1 MGFRLL
7 PKEVKFFE
15 MFYEQSECAV
25 EAAELLVDIVK
36 DFKDINRDLLNV
48 NKIEHK
54 ADEIAHRIAEKL
66 NLTFITP
73 IDQEDI
79 HALSSALDDIV
90 DFIDAT
96 VERLVLYKIKHPTD
110 DLAELVIMLLRATE
124 ETRSA
129 VLELGN
135 FKKNPNTIKQCWIE
149 IHRLENQGDSSSR
162 AALAKLF
169 ETETNAVEVIKWKE
183 IYEHVETA
191 IDKCEDVANVL
202 EQIVLKNS

>member
-25 EAAELLVDIVK
+25 EAAEMLVDIIK
-36 DFKDINRDLLNV
+36 DFSDVSQKLMKV
-48 NKIEHK
+48 NKVEHK
-54 ADEIAHRIAEKL
+54 ADEIAHRIVEKL

-79 HALSSALDDIV
+79 HCLASALDDIV

-96 VERLVLYKIKHPTD
+96 VERLVLYKVSHPTE
-110 DLAELVIMLLRATE
+110 DLATLAMLLLRATE

-129 VLELGN
+129 VLELGS

-149 IHRLENQGDSSSR
+149 IHRLENQGDSASR
-162 AALAKLF
+162 SALAKLF

-202 EQIVLKNS
+202 EQIVLKHS

>member
-1 MGFRLL
+1 MGLRLL

-25 EAAELLVDIVK
+25 EAANMLVDIVK
-36 DFKDINRDLLNV
+36 DFSDLNLKLMNV
-48 NKIEHK
+48 NKVEHK
-54 ADEIAHRIAEKL
+54 ADEIAHHIVEKL

-79 HALSSALDDIV
+79 HALASALDDIV

-96 VERLVLYKIKHPTD
+96 VERMVLYKVSKPTE
-110 DLAELVIMLLRATE
+110 DLANLATILLRATE

-129 VLELGN
+129 VMELGA

-149 IHRLENQGDSSSR
+149 IHRIENQGDTASR

-169 ETETNAVEVIKWKE
+169 NTETNAVEVIKWKE

-202 EQIVLKNS
+202 EQIVLKHS

>member
-15 MFYEQSECAV
+15 MFYEQAECAV
-25 EAAELLVDIVK
+25 EAAELLVEIVK
-36 DFKDINRDLLNV
+36 DFKDINRKLLNV

-79 HALSSALDDIV
+79 HCLSSALDDIV

-96 VERLVLYKIKHPTD
+96 VERLVLYKVKHPTD
-110 DLAELVIMLLRATE
+110 DMADLAMMLLRATE

-149 IHRLENQGDSSSR
+149 IHRLENQGDSASR

-183 IYEHVETA
+183 IYEHLETA